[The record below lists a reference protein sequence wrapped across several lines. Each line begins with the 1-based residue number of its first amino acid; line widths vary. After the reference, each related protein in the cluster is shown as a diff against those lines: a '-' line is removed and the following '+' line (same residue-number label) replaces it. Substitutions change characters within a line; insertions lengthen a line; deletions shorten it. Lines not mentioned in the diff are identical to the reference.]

1 VVAGGAAFELR
12 PVGLHDAPWVAD
24 IFTRSRPSEPVD
36 AEVLRHQWATMQLAW
51 FRERSAVWSRGRPAG
66 FADVWHAP
74 WAAEPD
80 RVGRWFLR
88 LVPGSEHLAASVVD
102 GLEQRLRDEQ
112 ARKLSAGCYEDETWL
127 RSALEQAGYLLDHVD
142 KQWELDLVANR
153 DLVLR
158 TAGQSRAA
166 MSGQGLRLATLAE
179 VRDQPGFWPRMAGF
193 YTEVDQ
199 DIPRS
204 TPYHPL
210 SPDEV
215 RSELS
220 APDVLA
226 ERVWLALAGDDIAG
240 LSYLTY
246 PPGRGNCWTGMTGT
260 ARAYRGRG
268 VARAVKMETMAQAI
282 GLGVS
287 RVRTENDERNE
298 AILHINETL
307 GYVPI
312 PGWVNFLKDL

>member
-1 VVAGGAAFELR
+1 MNGVELR
-12 PVGLHDAPWVAD
+12 PVGLEDAGWVAD
-24 IFTRSRPSEPVD
+24 IFTRCRPVEPVD
-36 AEVLRHQWATMQLAW
+36 GEVLRHEWSTQQLAW
-51 FRERSAVWSRGRPAG
+51 FRVRSAVWSGGSAVG

-74 WAAEPD
+74 WSLEPE

-88 LVPGSEHLAASVVD
+88 LVPGFEHLAPAVMERLERRLLDD
-102 GLEQRLRDEQ
+102 G
-112 ARKLSAGCYEDETWL
+112 AHTLSAGCYEDEAWL
-127 RSALEQAGYLLDHVD
+127 RTAIERAGYALDHVD
-142 KQWELDLVANR
+142 KEWELDLVANR
-153 DLVLR
+153 DRILAL
-158 TAGQSRAA
+158 TEASRAE
-166 MSGQGLRLATLAE
+166 MTRQHVRLTTLDRVQGQP
-179 VRDQPGFWPRMAGF
+179 DFWPRLAAF
-193 YTEVDQ
+193 YREVDM

-215 RSELS
+215 RAELT
-220 APDVLA
+220 APDVPA
-226 ERVWLALAGDDIAG
+226 SRVWLALAGGDLAG

-268 VARAVKMETMAQAI
+268 LARAVKMETMAQAI
-282 GLGVS
+282 ALGIE
-287 RVRTENDERNE
+287 RIRTENDERNA

-312 PGWVNFLKDL
+312 PGWLNYSTDPAGR